1 MIARRLLRLTASLAA
16 LLSLSRAPRAMA
28 QVSDWK
34 AVETAIG
41 RPAVTQ
47 PGDVHRFNF
56 PRTDL
61 QVVVG
66 SLKLKPAFALGG
78 WVAFAPRSNET
89 VAMGDLVLTTEEL
102 SPVIRRLQ
110 QGGIEQTAIHHH
122 LVGEAP
128 RLLYVHI
135 HGHGD
140 PLRLAETIQAA
151 VALTRIPP
159 PVPAATSSEPF
170 PLDTAAIARTL
181 GASGRINGGVYQV
194 SVPRAE
200 TIREGDFEIPPALGL
215 GTAINFQP
223 AEAGS
228 AAITGDFVLLGDE
241 VNPVIRAL
249 LDNGIE
255 PTSLHNH
262 LLQEQPRLFFLHF
275 WARADALKLAR
286 GLRAALDQTNSKR
299 PAQ

>member
-1 MIARRLLRLTASLAA
+1 MTARRLMRLTASLVA
-16 LLSLSRAPRAMA
+16 LLSLPRAPRALA
-28 QVSDWK
+28 QGVDWK
-34 AVETAIG
+34 AVETVVG

-56 PRTDL
+56 PRSDL

-66 SLKLKPAFALGG
+66 SIKVKPALALGG
-78 WVAFAPRSNET
+78 WVAFAPHGSET
-89 VAMGDLVLTTEEL
+89 VAMGDLVLTTDEL
-102 SPVIRRLQ
+102 GPVIRRLQ
-110 QGGIEQTAIHHH
+110 QGGIEQTAMHHH

-135 HGHGD
+135 HGYGD
-140 PLRLAETIQAA
+140 AVRLAETIHAA

-159 PVPAATSSEPF
+159 PVAAATSSEPF
-170 PLDTAAIARTL
+170 ALDTAAIARTL

-200 TIREGDFEIPPALGL
+200 PIREGDFEIPAALGL

-223 AEAGS
+223 AESGT
-228 AAITGDFVLLGDE
+228 AAITGDFVLLGQE

-262 LLQEQPRLFFLHF
+262 LLQEEPRLFFLHF
-275 WARADALKLAR
+275 WAHADALKLAR
-286 GLRAALDQTNSKR
+286 GLRAALDQTNSKH
-299 PAQ
+299 Q